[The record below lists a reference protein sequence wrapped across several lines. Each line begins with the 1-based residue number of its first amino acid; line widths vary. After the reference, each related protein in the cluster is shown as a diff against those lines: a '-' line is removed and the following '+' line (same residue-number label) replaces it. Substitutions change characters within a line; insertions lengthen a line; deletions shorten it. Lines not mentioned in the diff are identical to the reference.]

1 MNNIPIISFVGK
13 SGSGKT
19 TLLENVIKH
28 LSQKG
33 CRIGVIKHDAH
44 GFEIDH
50 KGKDSWRHK
59 QAGAKV
65 VILSSPQK
73 VAVVRDVSNEMSVES
88 LRFNYLNDGL
98 DIVITEGYKQ
108 AKNPKIEVIRKGHS
122 SKPVCKEDGYLI
134 AYATD
139 IKLKTPLPCLN
150 INNPKAVANFIEK
163 NFLKK
168 KTGQN
173 ITLMVNGRYITL
185 KPFIAGLLTTGING
199 MITTLKD
206 CNTAKEIDIRIKI

>member
-1 MNNIPIISFVGK
+1 MKLWIYYRYIDVSIVTDVPHLKRRHAEDADLIFLVNCGMN
-13 SGSGKT
+13 T
-19 TLLENVIKH
+19 D
-28 LSQKG
+28 SQK
-33 CRIGVIKHDAH
+33 
-44 GFEIDH
+44 
-50 KGKDSWRHK
+50 S
-59 QAGAKV
+59 
-65 VILSSPQK
+65 
-73 VAVVRDVSNEMSVES
+73 
-88 LRFNYLNDGL
+88 YGL
-98 DIVITEGYKQ
+98 F
-108 AKNPKIEVIRKGHS
+108 
-122 SKPVCKEDGYLI
+122 
-134 AYATD
+134 
-139 IKLKTPLPCLN
+139 PCLN